1 MWVAR
6 FHDQYALA
14 AAAYGT
20 TVDELR
26 ERDRSRTSPP
36 HRWLA
41 LDGNRA
47 AGAVVV
53 SRRPDRR
60 AFLSFACP
68 DPAAYA
74 PLVRAVAADGCGGR
88 LYATADAA
96 DPELLDALRSAG
108 FVEEYEFERFRVSFA
123 AALAA
128 VARSP
133 LPSGFIIEAA
143 DDVDERRLFTLDAT
157 VRQDVPG
164 TEGWRGDRA
173 MFHAELAEAPP
184 FDRSAYLV
192 AVDAENGEYAGLAR
206 IWRNPSGPRFGLVG
220 VTRQY
225 RTTLVGPA
233 LIRLALEGAAGWG
246 HETFDT
252 EASTAN
258 PVTFKRLKRLGESL
272 GRDYQL
278 VRRG

>member
-1 MWVAR
+1 MRVER
-6 FHDQYALA
+6 FHEQYVPA

-20 TVDELR
+20 TVEELR
-26 ERDRSRTSPP
+26 ERDRNRASPP
-36 HRWLA
+36 RRWLA
-41 LDGNRA
+41 LDGHRA
-47 AGAVVV
+47 AGAVMV
-53 SRRPDRR
+53 SIRPDRR
-60 AFLSFACP
+60 TFLSFVCP
-68 DPAAYA
+68 DPAAYT
-74 PLVRAVAADGCGGR
+74 PLALAVAADVGGGR
-88 LYATADAA
+88 LHTAADAA
-96 DPELLDALRSAG
+96 DTEVLAALRSAG

-128 VARSP
+128 IARSP
-133 LPSGFIIEAA
+133 LPSGFTVRAA
-143 DDVDERRLFTLDAT
+143 DDVDERRLFTLDVT

-192 AVDAENGEYAGLAR
+192 AVDDENGEYAGLAR

-220 VTRQY
+220 VARQY
-225 RTTLVGPA
+225 RSTLVGPA

-246 HETFDT
+246 HETFAT

-258 PVTFKRLKRLGESL
+258 PVTHRRLKRLGESL
-272 GRDYQL
+272 GREYQL
-278 VRRG
+278 LRRG